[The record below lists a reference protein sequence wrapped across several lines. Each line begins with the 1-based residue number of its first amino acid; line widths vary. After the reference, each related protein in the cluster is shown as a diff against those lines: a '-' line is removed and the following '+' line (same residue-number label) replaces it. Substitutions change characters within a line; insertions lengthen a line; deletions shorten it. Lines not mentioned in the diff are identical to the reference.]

1 MVSGRVR
8 REKAKV
14 VESMG
19 VERVLTYDHE
29 EKERERV
36 EGKEVSSRDIVC
48 YILFV
53 RGVPNGH

>member
-1 MVSGRVR
+1 MAMVSGRVR

-29 EKERERV
+29 EKGEQR
-36 EGKEVSSRDIVC
+36 
-48 YILFV
+48 
-53 RGVPNGH
+53 